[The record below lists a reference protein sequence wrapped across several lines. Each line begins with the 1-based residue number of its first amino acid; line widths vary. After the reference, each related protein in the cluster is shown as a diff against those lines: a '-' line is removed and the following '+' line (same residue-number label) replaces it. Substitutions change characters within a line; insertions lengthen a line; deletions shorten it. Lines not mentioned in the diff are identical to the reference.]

1 MVQKTPTPAPNVVDF
16 VDYQLQRKT
25 GVANALKI
33 ISCRH
38 CGAALGEGESED
50 DCSSAVFSCDR
61 PSRIRSPRK
70 S

>member
-1 MVQKTPTPAPNVVDF
+1 MVEQTPTPAPNVVDF

-25 GVANALKI
+25 GFANALKI
-33 ISCRH
+33 RSCRH

-50 DCSSAVFSCDR
+50 DCSSKLISCDR
-61 PSRIRSPRK
+61 PSRIRLPRN